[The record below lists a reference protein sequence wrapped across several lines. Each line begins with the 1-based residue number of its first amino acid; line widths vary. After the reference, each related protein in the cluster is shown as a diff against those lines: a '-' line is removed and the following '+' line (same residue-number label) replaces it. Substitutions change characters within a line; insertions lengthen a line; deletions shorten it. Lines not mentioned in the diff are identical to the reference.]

1 VGLAREA
8 HTIKQKERKF
18 RCVHIKSMDE
28 CFDTQLAAQQEP
40 LKRALVELVRI
51 PSVCDENAGEHP
63 FGEAVDQA
71 LRKALQISRDLGFR
85 TEYGDGGY
93 YGFAEVGDGTEML
106 GILGH
111 LDVVPAAKL
120 EDWKSSPFDPVEKDG
135 MLYGR
140 GTQDD
145 KGPLLASLFAVKA
158 LLDAGVKLNKRVRFI
173 FGTDEETLWRC
184 INRYKEN
191 EETPAMGLSPDAC
204 FPLIYAEKGLLQL
217 RLEGEN
223 RTDLRLSGGSA
234 FNAVPDTM
242 FYDDVLQEELAAK
255 LDQLGFAYEWKDDG
269 IEIRG
274 KAAHAMIPEEGIN
287 AIARLCIALCAIGVQ
302 SKAIT
307 FIARQIGEDPNA
319 ARIFGSCSDEPSGKL
334 KLNVGMIHLGDKEQ
348 ISIDMRIPVT
358 VPKQALV
365 SKLSEV
371 AAAYGLEYKEFDWL
385 GPLYVPK
392 DHPVIETLL
401 KVYRQ
406 LSGDEITEPIASGG
420 ATYARAFNNCVAFGA
435 LFPGELL
442 TEHEPNERV
451 ALSSLYRAMK
461 IYAHAIYQL
470 TR

>member
-1 VGLAREA
+1 
-8 HTIKQKERKF
+8 
-18 RCVHIKSMDE
+18 MDE
-28 CFDTQLAAQQEP
+28 CFDTELAAQEEP

-51 PSVCDENAGEHP
+51 PSVCDENAGGYP
-63 FGEAVDQA
+63 FGDGVDQA

-85 TEYGDGGY
+85 TQYGDGGY
-93 YGFAEVGDGTEML
+93 YGFAEIGEGSEML

-111 LDVVPAAKL
+111 LDVVPAGKL
-120 EDWKSSPFDPVEKDG
+120 ADWKGSPFDPVERDG

-145 KGPLLASLFAVKA
+145 KGPMMSALFAVKA
-158 LLDAGVKLNKRVRFI
+158 LMDAGVELNKRVRFI
-173 FGTDEETLWRC
+173 FGADEETLWRC
-184 INRYKEN
+184 INRYKEK
-191 EETPAMGLSPDAC
+191 EEAPVMGFSPDAC

-217 RLEGEN
+217 KLEGEN

-234 FNAVPDTM
+234 FNAVPDVM
-242 FYDDVLQEELAAK
+242 FYDDVLQEELADK
-255 LDQLGFAYEWKDDG
+255 LDQLGFAYEWKEDG

-274 KAAHAMIPEEGIN
+274 KAAHAMIPEYGIN
-287 AIARLCIALCAIGVQ
+287 AITRLCIALCAIGVQ

-307 FIARQIGEDPNA
+307 FIAREIGDDPNA
-319 ARIFGSCSDEPSGKL
+319 NRIFGPCSDEPSGKL
-334 KLNVGMIHLGDKEQ
+334 SFNVGMIHLGAKEQ

-358 VPKQALV
+358 VPKEDLV
-365 SKLSEV
+365 SKLSAV

-406 LSGDEITEPIASGG
+406 ISGDEITQPITSGG
-420 ATYARAFNNCVAFGA
+420 ATYARAFNNCVAFGP
-435 LFPGELL
+435 LFPGELV

-451 ALSSLYRAMK
+451 VLDNLYRAMK
-461 IYAHAIYQL
+461 IYAHAIYEL